1 AALQKP
7 PAPLAHCPL
16 LPRKGL
22 LSSSL
27 QVTTGSNAE
36 SSSNSKILDKGL
48 AKLFGYPSQKSSR
61 ETDFALSS
69 NKRDEHLAKL
79 FDEILLQVFSKVPL
93 EETRAAAGRSIT
105 KRDTKEKNNPADDQ
119 NHNPPHVENIS
130 QTLRRSSDHI
140 AEEQRDQESSLFNR
154 DVSDTQSTTINKGTL
169 QEAVSPDIPSR
180 GMPCSQLL
188 QFLQKNIIIAA
199 VSVVGIVTATGLLLL
214 ALVMYIRKKQSLR
227 SPADITYNIFIMNG
241 KTWWQKS
248 QDKKTKKHA
257 GKQKRLK
264 LNAGI

>member
-1 AALQKP
+1 M
-7 PAPLAHCPL
+7 
-16 LPRKGL
+16 
-22 LSSSL
+22 SL
-27 QVTTGSNAE
+27 GAIFP
-36 SSSNSKILDKGL
+36 NSTSPFSVS
-48 AKLFGYPSQKSSR
+48 ASHFGYPSQKSSR

-105 KRDTKEKNNPADDQ
+105 KRDTKERATVDGNSHEPEFFFDSTGRMSNNENNPADDQ

>member
-1 AALQKP
+1 M
-7 PAPLAHCPL
+7 
-16 LPRKGL
+16 
-22 LSSSL
+22 SL
-27 QVTTGSNAE
+27 GAIFP
-36 SSSNSKILDKGL
+36 NSTSPFSVS
-48 AKLFGYPSQKSSR
+48 ASHFGYPSRKSSR

-105 KRDTKEKNNPADDQ
+105 KRDTKERATVDGNSHEPEFFFDSTGRMSNNENNPADDQ
-119 NHNPPHVENIS
+119 NHSPPHVENIS

-154 DVSDTQSTTINKGTL
+154 DVSDMQSTTINKGTL
-169 QEAVSPDIPSR
+169 QEAVSPDVPSR

-188 QFLQKNIIIAA
+188 QFLQKNIIVAA

-214 ALVMYIRKKQSLR
+214 ALVTYIRKKQSLH